1 MQIDKQPF
9 PVNVIELTD
18 ENVLFR
24 PDIANKDKDK
34 KNIIIG
40 DPCMSKTSQGSRQK
54 D

>member
-9 PVNVIELTD
+9 PVNVIELAD

-24 PDIANKDKDK
+24 PDIAKKEKD